1 VRNGDAVTEWLTLD
15 ELATYLKRGRSTLY
29 RMAQRG
35 ELPASKIGR
44 TWRFERG
51 AIDEW
56 LRQQSPKLPAGK
68 AKRKRQSIRR
78 DAQ

>member
-1 VRNGDAVTEWLTLD
+1 MTDWLTLD

-29 RMAQRG
+29 RMARSG

-51 AIDEW
+51 TIDEW
-56 LRQQSPKLPAGK
+56 LRQQSPQTQPGK
-68 AKRKRQSIRR
+68 SKRKRRSTRR
-78 DAQ
+78 DVR

>member
-1 VRNGDAVTEWLTLD
+1 MADWLTLD

-29 RMAQRG
+29 RMAQCG

-51 AIDEW
+51 VIDEW
-56 LRQQSPKLPAGK
+56 MRQQSRQVQPSKT
-68 AKRKRQSIRR
+68 KRKRRGTR
-78 DAQ
+78 KDAR

>member
-1 VRNGDAVTEWLTLD
+1 MADWLTLD

-35 ELPASKIGR
+35 ELPASKLGR

-56 LRQQSPKLPAGK
+56 MRQQSPQVRASK
-68 AKRKRQSIRR
+68 AKGEQRRTRR
-78 DAQ
+78 DAR